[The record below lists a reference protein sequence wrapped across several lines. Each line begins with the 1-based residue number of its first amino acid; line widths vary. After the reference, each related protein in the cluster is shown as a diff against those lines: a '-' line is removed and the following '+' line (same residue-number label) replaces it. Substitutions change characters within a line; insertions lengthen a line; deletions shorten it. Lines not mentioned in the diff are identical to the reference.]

1 MFPVNYP
8 RISKIGGKVSV
19 VEKRFS
25 KVTGEISAFYN
36 SCGNSILCIYMF
48 RIEAPQQAFSLI

>member
-36 SCGNSILCIYMF
+36 SCGNSIPCIYMF
-48 RIEAPQQAFSLI
+48 QIEAPQ

>member
-19 VEKRFS
+19 VEKCFS

-36 SCGNSILCIYMF
+36 SCGSSIPCIYMF
-48 RIEAPQQAFSLI
+48 QIEAPQQVFGLT

>member
-8 RISKIGGKVSV
+8 RISKIGGRVLV

-25 KVTGEISAFYN
+25 KVTGEISAFCN
-36 SCGNSILCIYMF
+36 SCVNSIPCIS
-48 RIEAPQQAFSLI
+48 A